1 MKYLHCIICGALC
14 GPTARNPY
22 VSRKTCSIKCLLTLR
37 TRDGHRIHSK
47 KPRRPCEVCG
57 APTPAT
63 SRYRRRTCSEQCR
76 WEIFKRMAP
85 WTRRR
90 PEVNAKISRAMKGK
104 PRVPLAVR
112 FEQKYITEPNTGC
125 WIWIAALNNRG
136 YGIIGRGARQD
147 GPEPAHRISWELA
160 YGPIPEGLHVLHK
173 CDNPPCVN
181 PHHLFLGTHG
191 DNMRDSVIKGRAN
204 SEAARKFSVR
214 DPKSGR
220 FIMRHPRET

>member
-76 WEIFKRMAP
+76 
-85 WTRRR
+85 
-90 PEVNAKISRAMKGK
+90 
-104 PRVPLAVR
+104 
-112 FEQKYITEPNTGC
+112 TEPNTGC